1 MLKIDKKYIEE
12 GFDIKEYENS
22 LIDIKNKIINK
33 DGLGNEFLG
42 WYDLAKNGLEKSELK
57 KIKDIKDKWV
67 SLKIEVV
74 VFIGIGGS
82 FIGTKAGIE
91 MIQSYYDSNIEII
104 YLTDFSNNKLN
115 TLKNKLKNKNWAL
128 TIVSK
133 SGTTLETS
141 INFRILREE
150 LLNKYKNEINNRIVF
165 ITDENSGILRKI
177 ANNENYMTLKIP
189 SNIGGRFSAL
199 TSVGIFAL
207 ELKNVN
213 ISEIFSGSKLV
224 IDEFEN
230 EDVLNN
236 KNFYYVSLRDFLIS
250 KKNKFIEVFANFDE
264 NLDYI
269 SEHYKQIFAETE
281 GKRENIVFPTISHY
295 PNDLHSIGQYYQES
309 SKNFFETILYVQE
322 YQDDNII
329 KKSFFNN
336 DDELDYLENYQFNK
350 INEIIARSV
359 AQAHFSDAKIN
370 VLVLELKDLSE
381 KSFGYIY
388 TWLCLSATI
397 SAYLN
402 DVNPFNQPGVENYK
416 KYIKKNTKNY

>member
-42 WYDLAKNGLEKSELK
+42 WYDIAKNGLEKSELK

-128 TIVSK
+128 AIVSK

-150 LLNKYKNEINNRIVF
+150 LFNKYKNEINNRIVF

-213 ISEIFSGSKLV
+213 VSEIFSGSKLV

-350 INEIIARSV
+350 VNEIIARSV

>member
-1 MLKIDKKYIEE
+1 MLKIDKKYIETD
-12 GFDIKEYENS
+12 FNIKEYESS
-22 LIDIKNKIINK
+22 LINIKNKIINK

-42 WYDLAKNGLEKSELK
+42 WYDLAKNGLDKSELE
-57 KIKDIKDKWV
+57 KIKHIKKEWIT
-67 SLKIEVV
+67 LKIEVV

-115 TLKNKLKNKNWAL
+115 NLKNKLKNKNWAL
-128 TIVSK
+128 TVVSK

-150 LLNKYKNEINNRIVF
+150 LFNKYQDQINKRIVF
-165 ITDENSGILRKI
+165 ITDEKSGILRKI
-177 ANNENYMTLKIP
+177 ADNKKYMTLKIP

-213 ISEIFSGSKLV
+213 INQIFSGSKLV

-230 EDVLNN
+230 EGVLHN
-236 KNFYYVSLRDFLIS
+236 KNFYYVSLRDFLIN

-269 SEHYKQIFAETE
+269 SEHYKQIFAESE
-281 GKRENIVFPTISHY
+281 GKKENIVFPTISHY
-295 PNDLHSIGQYYQES
+295 PNDLHSIGQYYQEG
-309 SKNFFETILYVQE
+309 SKNFFETILYAE
-322 YQDDNII
+322 KYKDNNLI
-329 KKSFFNN
+329 KKSLFDN
-336 DDELDYLENYQFNK
+336 DDELDYLENYEFNK
-350 INEIIARSV
+350 INEIIATSLS
-359 AQAHFSDAKIN
+359 QAHFNDAKIN
-370 VLVLELKDLSE
+370 VLILKLEDLSE

-388 TWLCLSATI
+388 TWLCLSASI

-416 KYIKKNTKNY
+416 KYIKKNTKNS